1 MQVAARHGVR
11 LQNLNYEI
19 TATFEAKTLASNG
32 KLAPEGVVKA
42 LLELET
48 AWEPHGVLE
57 AARALASFSA
67 AC

>member
-48 AWEPHGVLE
+48 A
-57 AARALASFSA
+57 
-67 AC
+67 